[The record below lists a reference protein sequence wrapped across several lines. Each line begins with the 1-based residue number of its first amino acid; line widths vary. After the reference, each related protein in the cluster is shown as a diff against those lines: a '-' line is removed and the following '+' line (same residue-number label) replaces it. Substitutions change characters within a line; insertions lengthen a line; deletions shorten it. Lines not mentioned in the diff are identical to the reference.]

1 LFAYK
6 NKTTKYNVDQFTAAR
21 LGSPT
26 LRQFAQ
32 RLADAT
38 KGAILMLWDENVV
51 QVSNV
56 IMCTFSL
63 SATITIVGMNISFK
77 LTTVYG
83 PTRGNLNVAFFA
95 ESVAAKP
102 PIVTRWLVTGDF
114 NQMYRARGKIEQ
126 IPTISP
132 IDRFRNALNTCD
144 LKEIHLQ
151 NRKFT

>member
-1 LFAYK
+1 LGSIVCLQEAK
-6 NKTTKYNVDQFTAAR
+6 LQNIDQFTAAH

-83 PTRGNLNVAFFA
+83 PTRGNLKVAFFA

-102 PIVTRWLVTGDF
+102 PIGTRWLVTGDF
-114 NQMYRARGKIEQ
+114 NQMYRAREK
-126 IPTISP
+126 
-132 IDRFRNALNTCD
+132 
-144 LKEIHLQ
+144 K
-151 NRKFT
+151 